1 MPRFS
6 NFQYEQY
13 RTFSI
18 YTFKENKKNINK
30 SRGFYYFNTNA
41 QDTIFIVFFL
51 I

>member
-6 NFQYEQY
+6 NFQYVQY
-13 RTFSI
+13 RNFSI
-18 YTFKENKKNINK
+18 YNFKENKKNIYK